1 MRRIGLAVAF
11 ALSLVA
17 PFVAEAQ
24 TPRTVSRLGII
35 YIGGQHQVVVDGLR
49 LGLREQGLEEGKNV
63 VLDVREIHGDQYLK
77 AAEEAAKDLERG
89 KVDLIYSVTTHVTTA
104 VKRATAQI
112 PIVFYVGTDPVAAGL
127 VESLAK
133 PGGRLTGVHGRSR
146 DLLAKRLEILK
157 EMIPKLSR
165 VATFINPDDSLSQES
180 LRVSREAGRQLG
192 VQIVERHVA
201 STNQLRLAL
210 QRLKPREVQAYFHTP
225 EAMVTSQAV
234 LIIDAARANK
244 LPTMFHEESLVAKGA
259 LVSYGLSF
267 YEIGR
272 LSAKHVQRILAGTR
286 PKDLPVENYDKVR
299 LALNLRTARE
309 IALTISQSFLARA
322 DQVIQ

>member
-1 MRRIGLAVAF
+1 MRRIGLAVV
-11 ALSLVA
+11 LGVSLLA

-77 AAEEAAKDLERG
+77 ATEEAAKDLERG
-89 KVDLIYSVTTHVTTA
+89 KVDLIYSVTTHVTIA

-146 DLLAKRLEILK
+146 DQGNPHSSFPDRTDRTRINTVDSVR
-157 EMIPKLSR
+157 SR
-165 VATFINPDDSLSQES
+165 RMLGS
-180 LRVSREAGRQLG
+180 LR
-192 VQIVERHVA
+192 
-201 STNQLRLAL
+201 
-210 QRLKPREVQAYFHTP
+210 
-225 EAMVTSQAV
+225 
-234 LIIDAARANK
+234 
-244 LPTMFHEESLVAKGA
+244 
-259 LVSYGLSF
+259 
-267 YEIGR
+267 
-272 LSAKHVQRILAGTR
+272 
-286 PKDLPVENYDKVR
+286 
-299 LALNLRTARE
+299 
-309 IALTISQSFLARA
+309 
-322 DQVIQ
+322 